1 METEKKT
8 RSKVHKGEVELK
20 APATYN
26 EIRAGITVEL
36 NLKFSSP
43 SIIEFERN
51 QTHTVTQLMNEFEED
66 TAVPTDLDLLYNYNA
81 SINIIESKWV
91 RRHNEYNRFL
101 EKNTKKLL
109 ALEALITQ
117 EYKRNPEVHNGV
129 LLNDK
134 EIKNLITINPEHIEL
149 EEKINNIRAVLS
161 VIEKAMARID
171 SISYRISNAINIL
184 RIKNNMQW

>member
-8 RSKVHKGEVELK
+8 RSKVHRGEVELK

-101 EKNTKKLL
+101 EKNLKKLL

-134 EIKNLITINPEHIEL
+134 EIRNLITINPEHIEL

-161 VIEKAMARID
+161 VIEKAMSRID

>member
-1 METEKKT
+1 MDTEKKT

-20 APATYN
+20 APVTYN

-66 TAVPTDLDLLYNYNA
+66 TAVPQDLDLLYNYNA

-101 EKNTKKLL
+101 EKNLKKLL

>member
-8 RSKVHKGEVELK
+8 RSKAHRGEVELK

-101 EKNTKKLL
+101 EKNLKKLL

-134 EIKNLITINPEHIEL
+134 EIRNLITINPEHIEL

-161 VIEKAMARID
+161 VIEKAMSRID